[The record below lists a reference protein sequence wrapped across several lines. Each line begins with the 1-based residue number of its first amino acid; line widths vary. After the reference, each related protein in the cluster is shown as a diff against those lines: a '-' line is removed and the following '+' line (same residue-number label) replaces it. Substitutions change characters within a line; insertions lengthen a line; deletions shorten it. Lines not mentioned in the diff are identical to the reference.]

1 MQLCRELRY
10 LVWAPQLSVMA
21 LSSPNGPGEKI
32 FTLQPRQAGT
42 HALAIV
48 KTAGMAHHPS
58 SKMRRGEHVPSSP
71 FPSNPMS
78 NYAALQVT
86 ALFSPWLFSPYGK
99 DPPEKGWPHHANFEQ
114 RSVSGSLSGC
124 QLLSARAQAL
134 FRLPKKKTGLIYL
147 TFQRIREKKK
157 SLKKGKI
164 EFGNF
169 IPRRVGN
176 GSRALTLRLSPRP
189 QHS

>member
-21 LSSPNGPGEKI
+21 LSNPNDPGEKL

-42 HALAIV
+42 RALAIV

-71 FPSNPMS
+71 FPSNSTS

-114 RSVSGSLSGC
+114 RSVSSSLSGC

-134 FRLPKKKTGLIYL
+134 FRLPKKNWANLFNVSKDQG
-147 TFQRIREKKK
+147 EKKK
-157 SLKKGKI
+157 I
-164 EFGNF
+164 
-169 IPRRVGN
+169 V
-176 GSRALTLRLSPRP
+176 
-189 QHS
+189 